1 MGKRSLP
8 QPKKVAL
15 AVGQSGQQAFLLVQE
30 ESEGGRK
37 LLVSTSR
44 DGKKF
49 SKKFSVVTLLD
60 EKKKKED
67 ISKCHEFKV
76 FSQGGKTFLTYV
88 RGQGRLATLVIAQGK
103 SAKSFKFETKL
114 KTGAPGVF
122 IPTQK
127 RGANNAVY
135 FGRDVLRATTA
146 KNTKRWNISD
156 GQRSARWRFFDGLP
170 FEIAGAYVAT
180 QGTFI
185 ICGAVVEEEVL
196 NDVNRGH
203 RVGSIHM
210 FRLGIALFRKDRP
223 AELEWQTDLPFM
235 DFKVPEGEGSITML
249 GVTSSGA
256 ATKRVLRVYL
266 SIGGHL
272 KSFEFAEKI
281 LSNRQAYAPILLAK
295 SDKNPII
302 SPGALEWERQ
312 SIFNPTAFR
321 AGGDVHIL
329 YRAIGTD
336 GISRLGY
343 AASKDGLH
351 ISERSAIPALSLTDP
366 RSSDVEHKVFDM
378 VMYPSGGSWGGVE
391 DPRAV
396 VIEGKVYV
404 TFNMFDGWD
413 NIRVAVIW
421 MNLADFLEK
430 KFWKWSKPTYLS
442 PPHQV
447 HKNWILFPEK
457 VNGQFALLHNL
468 HSKDNGHVEI
478 EYFNDL
484 KSFNLPKTFKSA
496 NPNAIADRPMAWH
509 KRMRSAGPPPI
520 KTKKGWLLFYHAT
533 DRYEPHRYKLGVL
546 LLDLKD
552 PAKVLHRAKAAVLN
566 PDEYYE
572 NNGKP
577 GIVYACGAVEMGDE
591 IYVYYGGAD
600 RVTCVA
606 SIKTDALLR
615 HIIKGGDTHFKISSV
630 KIS

>member
-1 MGKRSLP
+1 MVKRSLP
-8 QPKKVAL
+8 QPKREAL
-15 AVGQSGQQAFLLVQE
+15 AVGQSGRQTFLFLHEEAQGEQKLV
-30 ESEGGRK
+30 
-37 LLVSTSR
+37 VSQSR

-49 SKKFSVVTLLD
+49 PNKYSSVTLLN
-60 EKKKKED
+60 EKKGKED
-67 ISKCHEFKV
+67 LSKCRDFKL
-76 FSQGGKTFLTYV
+76 FTQGSKIFLTYV
-88 RGQGRLATLVIAQGK
+88 RGRGRLATLMMAEGKTHKTFKIIA
-103 SAKSFKFETKL
+103 KL
-114 KTGAPGVF
+114 KTGSPGVF
-122 IPTQK
+122 VPSQGK
-127 RGANNAVY
+127 DSSNAIY

-146 KNTKRWNISD
+146 KTITRWSVSE

-170 FEIAGAYVAT
+170 FEIAGAQAT
-180 QGTFI
+180 KQGTFVM
-185 ICGAVVEEEVL
+185 CGAVVEEEVL

-203 RVGSIHM
+203 RVGSVHM
-210 FRLGIALFRKDRP
+210 FRLGVALFRKERP

-235 DFKVPEGEGSITML
+235 DFKVPEGEVLKML
-249 GVTSSGA
+249 GVTSSGLA
-256 ATKRVLRVYL
+256 KKRIMRVYF
-266 SIGGHL
+266 SIGEHV
-272 KSFEFAEKI
+272 KYVEFAEKI
-281 LSNRQAYAPILLAK
+281 LSERHAYAPILLAK
-295 SDKNPII
+295 SDKNPIM
-302 SPGALEWERQ
+302 SPGVLEWEKQ
-312 SIFNPTAFR
+312 SIFNPTAFK
-321 AGGDVHIL
+321 AGGKVHIL
-329 YRAIGTD
+329 YRAIGAD

-343 AASKDGLH
+343 AASPDGLH
-351 ISERSAIPALSLTDP
+351 ISERSPLPALSLTDP

-396 VIEGKVYV
+396 VIDNKVFV

-430 KFWKWSKPTYLS
+430 KFWKWSKPEYLS

-457 VNGQFALLHNL
+457 INGQFALLHNL
-468 HSKDNGHVEI
+468 HSTSNDKVEI
-478 EYFNDL
+478 VYADDIKKFH
-484 KSFNLPKTFKSA
+484 LPKTFKSA
-496 NPNAIADRPMAWH
+496 NPNGIADRPMAWH

-520 KTKKGWLLFYHAT
+520 KTTKGWLLFYHAT

-552 PAKVLHRAKAAVLN
+552 PTKVLHRAKASVLN

-577 GIVYACGAVEMGDE
+577 GIVYACGAVEMDDE

-600 RVTCVA
+600 RVSCVA
-606 SIKTDALLR
+606 AIKTDELLR
-615 HIIKGGDTHFKISSV
+615 HIIKGGDANFKISSV